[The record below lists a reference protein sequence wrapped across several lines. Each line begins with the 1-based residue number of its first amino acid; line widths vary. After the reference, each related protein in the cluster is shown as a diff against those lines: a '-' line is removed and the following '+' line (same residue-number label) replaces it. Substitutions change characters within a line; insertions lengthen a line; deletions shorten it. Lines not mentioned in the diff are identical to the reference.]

1 MRKKEI
7 IELSITGILVVIMFF
22 ALGNA
27 VNKSRSGRT
36 QGILPATAVPKAMP
50 TARARVDQKINS
62 KDLYNLLEKDSQL
75 IELKRDPFTAS
86 PIIIKKE
93 TQSGIELTGILWDKE
108 KPLAVIDGKIV
119 KEGQRVGDKTVMEI
133 KQDRVILSDG
143 EFFSEVKLRQ

>member
-1 MRKKEI
+1 MRKKELV
-7 IELSITGILVVIMFF
+7 ELSVTGILVVIMLF

-27 VNKSRSGRT
+27 VKSRSGHARSV
-36 QGILPATAVPKAMP
+36 LPAAAGGPKAMP
-50 TARARVDQKINS
+50 TAQADQKINS
-62 KDLYNLLEKDSQL
+62 KDLYNLLEKHAQS
-75 IELKRDPFTAS
+75 IELKRDPFTAA

-143 EFFSEVKLRQ
+143 EFFSEVRLKQ